1 MLLFPIDVPQLEK
14 WVSFVKGLPQ
24 DLKILFRVANA
35 HANDLNAA
43 APLSL
48 DGWWDIRTVRSKQS
62 KKCRFP
68 VRGRDRA
75 PALQGVRSR
84 QAGLRRFPKCA
95 DRWSAG
101 RRLWLQAVGCGSG
114 RAGTDTSSRDKTRSP
129 KIRRVNRIYATSDAL
144 GS

>member
-48 DGWWDIRTVRSKQS
+48 DCWWDIRTVRSKQS
-62 KKCRFP
+62 KKCIRSGGEIGHQLYKEFGAGKLDGVDFQSVP
-68 VRGRDRA
+68 TDEAEGAGYGFWRLEA
-75 PALQGVRSR
+75 AL
-84 QAGLRRFPKCA
+84 
-95 DRWSAG
+95 
-101 RRLWLQAVGCGSG
+101 
-114 RAGTDTSSRDKTRSP
+114 
-129 KIRRVNRIYATSDAL
+129 ATL
-144 GS
+144 E

>member
-48 DGWWDIRTVRSKQS
+48 DGWWEIRTVRSKQG
-62 KKCRFP
+62 KKCSFP
-68 VRGRDRA
+68 VRARDPA
-75 PALQGVRSR
+75 PALQGVQSR

-95 DRWSAG
+95 DR
-101 RRLWLQAVGCGSG
+101 
-114 RAGTDTSSRDKTRSP
+114 
-129 KIRRVNRIYATSDAL
+129 
-144 GS
+144 

>member
-24 DLKILFRVANA
+24 DLKILYRVANA
-35 HANDLNAA
+35 HANDLNAV

-48 DGWWDIRTVRSKQS
+48 DGWWDIRTLRSKQS

-75 PALQGVRSR
+75 PALQGVQSR

-95 DRWSAG
+95 DQRSAG
-101 RRLWLQAVGCGSG
+101 RRLWLLAVGCDSG
-114 RAGTDTSSRDKTRSP
+114 RAGIDTGSRTK
-129 KIRRVNRIYATSDAL
+129 RRCRK
-144 GS
+144 